1 MLMLDCLLKF
11 MLPLLVIRYYD
22 VFKVEEG
29 DHFVTEEVAVLRHN
43 LEDKKLE
50 SCGEGLLT
58 SVTA

>member
-1 MLMLDCLLKF
+1 